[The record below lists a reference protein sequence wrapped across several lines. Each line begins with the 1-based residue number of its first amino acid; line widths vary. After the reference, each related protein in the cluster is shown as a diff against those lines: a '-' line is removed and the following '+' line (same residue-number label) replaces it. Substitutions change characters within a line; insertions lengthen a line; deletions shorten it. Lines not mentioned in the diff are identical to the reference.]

1 MLWRETPYFL
11 PSSQLL
17 NETRYITAN
26 AEKLRDV
33 FVSHQGNMEL
43 QAHGGGNILS
53 ADYADL
59 IGQLSAKIDKNTKGT
74 LEIVRRQLFKN

>member
-1 MLWRETPYFL
+1 
-11 PSSQLL
+11 
-17 NETRYITAN
+17 
-26 AEKLRDV
+26 
-33 FVSHQGNMEL
+33 VSHQGNMEL